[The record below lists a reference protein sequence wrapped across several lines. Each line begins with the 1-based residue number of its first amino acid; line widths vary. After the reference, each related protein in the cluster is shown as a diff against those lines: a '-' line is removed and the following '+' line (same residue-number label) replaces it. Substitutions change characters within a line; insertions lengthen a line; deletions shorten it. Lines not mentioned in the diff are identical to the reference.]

1 MNRYAAYELF
11 DCMRQSTPAEQKEY
25 EKMLN
30 KYSIP
35 IGKEYMKY
43 GY

>member
-11 DCMRQSTPAEQKEY
+11 GSMRQSTPAEQKEY
-25 EKMLN
+25 EKMSN

-35 IGKEYMKY
+35 IGRSI
-43 GY
+43 

>member
-11 DCMRQSTPAEQKEY
+11 DCMRQSTPAEQEEYKE
-25 EKMLN
+25 MLN

-35 IGKEYMKY
+35 IGRSI
-43 GY
+43 